1 MVFELKNVSK
11 MREIPIRG
19 VVGAGAVGGPVVVG
33 IGVVVLA
40 AVVVGGN
47 VVTLAVVGWLVGAC
61 VVAGNVNQGLLV
73 V

>member
-1 MVFELKNVSK
+1 MVFQLKNVSK

-19 VVGAGAVGGPVVVG
+19 VVGAGAVGGPVVG